1 MRQSTLIVLVVA
13 IVVISYNAYGGK
25 IDLTYAENT
34 NSVSKKYYGKYNGSV
49 KTEWLKDGRKMRLL
63 KSITYIDPKGVEWTA
78 PAGLEVDGA
87 SIPQFFWSLVGGPY
101 EGKYR
106 DASVI
111 HDAAC
116 FQKLRSWESVHEAF
130 FNAMLASRV
139 DLETAQEFYAA
150 VYHYGPRW
158 DIEHKKKISRSSVKD
173 VVSKIKSEVALG
185 SSIKVI
191 EKGLPHRP
199 GMVYMTVVVAPPKPQ
214 LQESD
219 FAELKALIEERT
231 HSARGPMSLEE
242 IRNYRP
248 TE

>member
-1 MRQSTLIVLVVA
+1 MRQIALIVLVVA
-13 IVVISYNAYGGK
+13 IVVMSPNTYGGK
-25 IDLTYAENT
+25 IDITYAENT
-34 NSVSKKYYGKYNGSV
+34 NSVSKRYYGKYNGSV

-63 KSITYIDPKGVEWTA
+63 KSITYIDPKGIKWIA
-78 PAGLEVDGA
+78 PVGLEVDGT

-130 FNAMLASRV
+130 FNAMLASGV
-139 DLETAQEFYAA
+139 DLETALEFYAA
-150 VYHYGPRW
+150 VFHYGPRW
-158 DIEHKKKISRSSVKD
+158 NIEHKKKIPRSSAKD
-173 VVSKIKSEVALG
+173 VVSKIKSEVALD

-191 EKGLPHRP
+191 EEGLPYQP

-219 FAELKALIEERT
+219 FAKLKALIEERT
-231 HSARGPMSLEE
+231 HSEGGPMSLEE